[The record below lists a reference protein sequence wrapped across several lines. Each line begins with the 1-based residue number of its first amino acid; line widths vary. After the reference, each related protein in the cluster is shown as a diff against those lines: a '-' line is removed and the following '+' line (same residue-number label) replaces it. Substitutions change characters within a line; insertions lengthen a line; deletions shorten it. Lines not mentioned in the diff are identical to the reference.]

1 MARNLEEFKEHMKV
15 NTKSHSSKIKFL
27 SMKKNFQEFSIF
39 CDYIICFLKAD
50 LTLHNLVCANQSSIA
65 NNNIHNVIP
74 QVGSEGE
81 VYVVLRPYPC
91 LVKVER
97 PVFDRPSASLLE
109 ILTKKQR
116 VNHMNVLPDTF
127 SY

>member
-74 QVGSEGE
+74 QVGLGRLEYTQTLPLPLWGRE
-81 VYVVLRPYPC
+81 VVSNRS
-91 LVKVER
+91 
-97 PVFDRPSASLLE
+97 SAQKL
-109 ILTKKQR
+109 
-116 VNHMNVLPDTF
+116 
-127 SY
+127 